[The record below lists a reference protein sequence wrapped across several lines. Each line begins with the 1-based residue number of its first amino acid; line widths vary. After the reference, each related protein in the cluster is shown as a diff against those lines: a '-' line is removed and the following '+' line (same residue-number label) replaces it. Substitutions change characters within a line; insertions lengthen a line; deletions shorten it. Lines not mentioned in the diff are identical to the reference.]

1 MIGKIEQLTEK
12 LSFPI
17 NPIFGG
23 LRLDPLKKQIMD
35 LQKRVEKLEEVM
47 RELTD
52 SYYTAMWDESGFSY
66 ILREHG
72 HLKED

>member
-1 MIGKIEQLTEK
+1 MIGKIEQLSDYPK
-12 LSFPI
+12 PV
-17 NPIFGG
+17 FGG
-23 LRLDPLKKQIMD
+23 FEPNSLKRQIMD